1 MRLLTV
7 KILAVLCLLFTPVMA
22 SAQTST
28 ISGTVKDAS
37 GGVLPGVTVETA
49 SPVLIEKSRSTVTSG
64 SGSYSILA
72 LRPGTYTV
80 TFSLPGFGKFKV
92 ANRPAREGRNPATG
106 ATLTIAAG
114 AVKDEVSLSYNWDGA
129 PSRLEFELE
138 DANMLTKMDGAYI
151 LKDLGD
157 ETEVTYELSVGVSMP
172 IPQMMVTKQEKTTI
186 DQALAQLKE
195 HCEG

>member
-1 MRLLTV
+1 M
-7 KILAVLCLLFTPVMA
+7 
-22 SAQTST
+22 
-28 ISGTVKDAS
+28 
-37 GGVLPGVTVETA
+37 
-49 SPVLIEKSRSTVTSG
+49 SRSTIVIEAPMSEVSEVLFDLEKYPDWSDSITKVKVTE
-64 SGSYSILA
+64 
-72 LRPGTYTV
+72 RD
-80 TFSLPGFGKFKV
+80 
-92 ANRPAREGRNPATG
+92 EGGRVTG

-129 PSRLEFELE
+129 PERLEFELE

-157 ETEVTYELSVGVSMP
+157 ETEVTYELSVGLSMP
-172 IPQMMVTKQEKTTI
+172 IPQMMITKQEKTTI

>member
-1 MRLLTV
+1 M
-7 KILAVLCLLFTPVMA
+7 
-22 SAQTST
+22 
-28 ISGTVKDAS
+28 
-37 GGVLPGVTVETA
+37 
-49 SPVLIEKSRSTVTSG
+49 SRSTIVIEAPMSQVSEVLFDLEKYPDWSDSITKVKVTE
-64 SGSYSILA
+64 
-72 LRPGTYTV
+72 RD
-80 TFSLPGFGKFKV
+80 
-92 ANRPAREGRNPATG
+92 EGGRVTG

-129 PSRLEFELE
+129 PGRLEFELE

-157 ETEVTYELSVGVSMP
+157 ETEVTYELSVGLSMP
-172 IPQMMVTKQEKTTI
+172 IPQMMIIKQEKTTI

>member
-1 MRLLTV
+1 MSD
-7 KILAVLCLLFTPVMA
+7 M
-22 SAQTST
+22 
-28 ISGTVKDAS
+28 
-37 GGVLPGVTVETA
+37 
-49 SPVLIEKSRSTVTSG
+49 SRSTIVIEAPMSQVSEVLFDLEKYPDWSDSITKVKVTE
-64 SGSYSILA
+64 
-72 LRPGTYTV
+72 RD
-80 TFSLPGFGKFKV
+80 
-92 ANRPAREGRNPATG
+92 EDGRVTG

-129 PSRLEFELE
+129 PERLEFELE

-157 ETEVTYELSVGVSMP
+157 ETEVTYELSVGLSMP
-172 IPQMMVTKQEKTTI
+172 IPQMMITKQEKTTI

>member
-1 MRLLTV
+1 M
-7 KILAVLCLLFTPVMA
+7 
-22 SAQTST
+22 
-28 ISGTVKDAS
+28 
-37 GGVLPGVTVETA
+37 
-49 SPVLIEKSRSTVTSG
+49 SRSTIVIEAPMSQVSQALFDLEKYPDWSDSITKVKVTE
-64 SGSYSILA
+64 
-72 LRPGTYTV
+72 RD
-80 TFSLPGFGKFKV
+80 
-92 ANRPAREGRNPATG
+92 EGGRVTG
-106 ATLTIAAG
+106 ATLTISAG
-114 AVKDEVSLSYNWDGA
+114 ALKDEVSLSYNWDGA
-129 PSRLEFELE
+129 PQRLEFELE

>member
-1 MRLLTV
+1 MSD
-7 KILAVLCLLFTPVMA
+7 I
-22 SAQTST
+22 
-28 ISGTVKDAS
+28 
-37 GGVLPGVTVETA
+37 
-49 SPVLIEKSRSTVTSG
+49 SRSTIIIEAPMSQVSEALFDLEKYPDWSDSITKVKVTE
-64 SGSYSILA
+64 
-72 LRPGTYTV
+72 RD
-80 TFSLPGFGKFKV
+80 
-92 ANRPAREGRNPATG
+92 EGGRVTG
-106 ATLTIAAG
+106 ATLTISAG
-114 AVKDEVSLSYNWDGA
+114 ALKDEVSLTYNWDGA
-129 PSRLEFELE
+129 PQRLEFELE

>member
-1 MRLLTV
+1 MSDT
-7 KILAVLCLLFTPVMA
+7 
-22 SAQTST
+22 
-28 ISGTVKDAS
+28 
-37 GGVLPGVTVETA
+37 
-49 SPVLIEKSRSTVTSG
+49 SRSTIVIEAPMSQVSEVLFDLEKYPVWSDSITKVKVTERDDG
-64 SGSYSILA
+64 
-72 LRPGTYTV
+72 
-80 TFSLPGFGKFKV
+80 
-92 ANRPAREGRNPATG
+92 GRVTG

-114 AVKDEVSLSYNWDGA
+114 ALKDEVSLSYNWDGA
-129 PSRLEFELE
+129 PQRLEFELE

-172 IPQMMVTKQEKTTI
+172 IPQMMITKQEKTTI

>member
-1 MRLLTV
+1 M
-7 KILAVLCLLFTPVMA
+7 
-22 SAQTST
+22 
-28 ISGTVKDAS
+28 
-37 GGVLPGVTVETA
+37 
-49 SPVLIEKSRSTVTSG
+49 SRSTIVIEAPMSEVSQVLFDLEKYPEWSDSITKVKVTE
-64 SGSYSILA
+64 
-72 LRPGTYTV
+72 RD
-80 TFSLPGFGKFKV
+80 
-92 ANRPAREGRNPATG
+92 EGGRVTG

-129 PSRLEFELE
+129 PERLEFELE

-172 IPQMMVTKQEKTTI
+172 IPQMMITKQEKTTI

>member
-1 MRLLTV
+1 M
-7 KILAVLCLLFTPVMA
+7 
-22 SAQTST
+22 
-28 ISGTVKDAS
+28 
-37 GGVLPGVTVETA
+37 
-49 SPVLIEKSRSTVTSG
+49 SRSKIVIEAPMSQVSEVLFDLEKYPDWSDSITKVKVTE
-64 SGSYSILA
+64 
-72 LRPGTYTV
+72 RD
-80 TFSLPGFGKFKV
+80 
-92 ANRPAREGRNPATG
+92 EGGRVTG

-129 PSRLEFELE
+129 PGRLEFELE

-157 ETEVTYELSVGVSMP
+157 ETEVTYELSVGLSMP
-172 IPQMMVTKQEKTTI
+172 IPQMMITKQEKTTI

>member
-1 MRLLTV
+1 MSDMSRATIVIEAPMSQVSEVLFDLEKYPDWSDSITKV
-7 KILAVLCLLFTPVMA
+7 KVTER
-22 SAQTST
+22 
-28 ISGTVKDAS
+28 DE
-37 GGVLPGVTVETA
+37 GGRV
-49 SPVLIEKSRSTVTSG
+49 
-64 SGSYSILA
+64 
-72 LRPGTYTV
+72 
-80 TFSLPGFGKFKV
+80 
-92 ANRPAREGRNPATG
+92 TG

-129 PSRLEFELE
+129 PERLEFELE

-157 ETEVTYELSVGVSMP
+157 ETEVTYELSVGLSMP
-172 IPQMMVTKQEKTTI
+172 IPQMMITKQEKTTI

>member
-1 MRLLTV
+1 MSDT
-7 KILAVLCLLFTPVMA
+7 
-22 SAQTST
+22 
-28 ISGTVKDAS
+28 
-37 GGVLPGVTVETA
+37 
-49 SPVLIEKSRSTVTSG
+49 SRSTIVIEAPMSQVSEALFDLEKYPDWSDSITKVKVTE
-64 SGSYSILA
+64 
-72 LRPGTYTV
+72 RD
-80 TFSLPGFGKFKV
+80 
-92 ANRPAREGRNPATG
+92 EGGRVTG
-106 ATLTIAAG
+106 ATLTISAG
-114 AVKDEVSLSYNWDGA
+114 ALKDEVSLSYNWDGA
-129 PSRLEFELE
+129 PQRLEFELE